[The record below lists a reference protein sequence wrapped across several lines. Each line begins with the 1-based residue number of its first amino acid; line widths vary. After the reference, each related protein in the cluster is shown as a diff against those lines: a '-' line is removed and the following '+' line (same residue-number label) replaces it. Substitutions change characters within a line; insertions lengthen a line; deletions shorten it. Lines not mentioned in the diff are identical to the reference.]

1 MSFKRIASRARGWIL
16 ALLVLAPLPQVAQA
30 QQIIFDDARLRTV
43 QVEHRVDGK
52 IIATWPWVQRNAYFQ
67 SIVDLP
73 LLDMVPSNRQ
83 PPGPGRDHLV
93 VTEWSSNGATARR
106 IILDGVHIAYSY
118 YLYDQAYFIDRA
130 GLGAMLEK
138 LFAQLPPVTAP
149 SGSALLTLE
158 RREVGGRSSIRQID
172 QLDVV
177 KTLKSA
183 IDRLASVDSI
193 GALYLTSDFASAGR
207 IRILVNPVLRDWPE
221 SLIYHDGQVMTVRP
235 QIMTRVLRDRENF
248 WGAAMAQRDIYRG
261 FVARGITDPR
271 LMR

>member
-1 MSFKRIASRARGWIL
+1 
-16 ALLVLAPLPQVAQA
+16 
-30 QQIIFDDARLRTV
+30 
-43 QVEHRVDGK
+43 
-52 IIATWPWVQRNAYFQ
+52 
-67 SIVDLP
+67 
-73 LLDMVPSNRQ
+73 
-83 PPGPGRDHLV
+83 V